1 MILNYRHNNRL
12 LIFNYIIIIIILISI
27 GSNIINCQKPID
39 YSEHKTIQLFNVD
52 ELNVY
57 NTMVDC
63 VTNWRQQ
70 FSQCNLEMS
79 ALANQIFTIIEEQS
93 KFGEI
98 IKCCGIW
105 LVRDC
110 WISHSEKYCSKNQ
123 SELIFHLP
131 FRLVPYLNKWCT
143 VYHDQTILCLIPRYP
158 YLAALIILTSILL
171 IVIIVAGIII
181 VIVRQK
187 RRRQCK
193 KFPTII
199 NNGEKNQFELTK
211 PDDNDNDGGDLES
224 GTDPNIMKN
233 VDNADDNDAD
243 ERQALKMNRN

>member
-79 ALANQIFTIIEEQS
+79 ALGN
-93 KFGEI
+93 
-98 IKCCGIW
+98 
-105 LVRDC
+105 V
-110 WISHSEKYCSKNQ
+110 
-123 SELIFHLP
+123 
-131 FRLVPYLNKWCT
+131 
-143 VYHDQTILCLIPRYP
+143 
-158 YLAALIILTSILL
+158 
-171 IVIIVAGIII
+171 
-181 VIVRQK
+181 
-187 RRRQCK
+187 
-193 KFPTII
+193 
-199 NNGEKNQFELTK
+199 
-211 PDDNDNDGGDLES
+211 
-224 GTDPNIMKN
+224 KN
-233 VDNADDNDAD
+233 VFDSF
-243 ERQALKMNRN
+243 LKKTFEKSKMIFIFIFSPA